1 MNHVLNVLGRL
12 LIAALF
18 LPAGLSKITGF
29 EGTVGYI
36 GSMGLP
42 APALGAVIAIAVE
55 VLGGLALIVGWQTR
69 IASLVL
75 ALFTLAASVIFH
87 AYWAAPAEQAFV
99 VQLLFFKN
107 IAVIGGLLILAA
119 QGPGAISVDARKSAE

>member
-55 VLGGLALIVGWQTR
+55 VLGGWALIVGWQTR

-119 QGPGAISVDARKSAE
+119 QGPGAFSLDARKNAE